1 MDNAMIIEM
10 IGYLGS
16 VLVLIS
22 FLMASVV
29 KLRIINSAGG
39 LIFAVYALLIRS
51 YPTALMNFC
60 LVGINLYYLLRLKRP
75 DRHYTLLE
83 EKGDSAFLQAFL
95 SHYAQ
100 DIASCFPGIRVE
112 AEKADAVFFVCHNMT
127 PAGVLLGRLDENHDL
142 EILLDYST
150 PQYRDCS
157 VGKYLYSRL
166 PEKGIRRL
174 LFSQE
179 PQKHEAYLNKMGFV
193 KEKGAYVLDIPYP
206 VRYNKRILYDTGG
219 KGRKSDE

>member
-1 MDNAMIIEM
+1 MNNQMITEM

-16 VLVLIS
+16 GLVLIS

-39 LIFAVYALLIRS
+39 LIFAVYALLIHS

-60 LVGINLYYLLRLKRP
+60 LVGINIYYLARLRRP
-75 DRHYTLLE
+75 DRQYALIE
-83 EKGDSAFLQAFL
+83 EKKDSALLKAFL
-95 SHYAQ
+95 DHYRE
-100 DIASCFPGIRVE
+100 DIALWFSGVPREPEE
-112 AEKADAVFFVCHNMT
+112 ADMVFLVCHNMT
-127 PAGVLLGRLDENHDL
+127 PAGVLLGKFREGGGL

-166 PEKGIRRL
+166 GERGVKSLVFTRA
-174 LFSQE
+174 
-179 PQKHEAYLNKMGFV
+179 PQKHQAYLMKMGFV
-193 KEKGAYVLDIPYP
+193 REGDSYIKRLD
-206 VRYNKRILYDTGG
+206 GG
-219 KGRKSDE
+219 SADETV